1 MIGVNNMSKNEANLF
16 SGQIIEPDLGFE
28 RCDKELLKMCC
39 DVIDAETKKLKRKP
53 NKNAELTMDID
64 KKRDSLCI
72 NRLANQTNKS
82 YLEDMFKTL

>member
-1 MIGVNNMSKNEANLF
+1 MSKNEVNLF

-64 KKRDSLCI
+64 KKRDSLDIDKLC
-72 NRLANQTNKS
+72 NADDTS